1 MNVHIKGETRRGRQ
15 EDQERVDRR
24 CSSRSHGATLAP
36 LGTAGGMPS
45 TALNTVTPCAACKFM
60 RRRCTQQCPFFPYF
74 SPHEPQKFASV
85 HKVFGASNA
94 SKILSVVP
102 ESQRADAANTLVYEA
117 NMRLQ
122 DPVYGC
128 TGVIL
133 ALQQQVQALEAELGA
148 VKAEVLK
155 YKYRP
160 TAVATAAI
168 LPPSTSHAA
177 AFLAT
182 AAGVSVA
189 APRPLATATPAPA
202 SSSSSMYTTAS
213 SSTDYSSVTNENAPY
228 FG

>member
-1 MNVHIKGETRRGRQ
+1 MNVHSKGETRRGRQ
-15 EDQERVDRR
+15 ENQERVDRR
-24 CSSRSHGATLAP
+24 CSSRSHGATVGAARHC
-36 LGTAGGMPS
+36 GWNAS

-74 SPHEPQKFASV
+74 SPHEPQKFASI
-85 HKVFGASNA
+85 HKVFGASNV

-160 TAVATAAI
+160 TAVATAVI

-177 AFLAT
+177 AFLTT
-182 AAGVSVA
+182 AAGLSVA
-189 APRPLATATPAPA
+189 APPRSHRNSCSA
-202 SSSSSMYTTAS
+202 SSSSSMYTAAS